1 MQDWSK
7 PQKPGLTWM
16 RDEILEK
23 YRGIKPERNEDKPT
37 PLEFVQYTI
46 DSSKTLGAYHL
57 DNHIKPIWTS
67 CPFCS
72 VQFDVI
78 GHLETFDEDSS
89 FFHDEMKLKD
99 KIN

>member
-1 MQDWSK
+1 
-7 PQKPGLTWM
+7 M

-23 YRGIKPERNEDKPT
+23 YRGIKPKRNKDKPT
-37 PLEFVQYTI
+37 PLEFVQYII
-46 DSSKTLGAYHL
+46 DSADTLGAYHL

-67 CPFCS
+67 CPLCS

-89 FFHDEMKLKD
+89 FVYDEMKLRVM
-99 KIN
+99 IQSHLRQPEFITQHI